1 MNDKRTGCTPARIAT
16 TVAISLLAAGPG
28 SSAPALA
35 RGAIVN
41 LKQELAST
49 GADSDARGKLRFVL
63 KTATEARLVVQAGRL
78 SPEASF
84 DVLADG
90 VKVGTISTTGGG
102 GGKLRLR
109 SVPRAQDEILGFDP
123 RGTSI
128 VVRDEDGD
136 DVLAAMVADDTIE
149 PGKVACCIPDD
160 SGSECEDRTADECV
174 AQGGTVTSS
183 TTCLPNP
190 CDGATTPGRDVVCC
204 IPDDSGPECE
214 DRTPAQCAAQGGID
228 MGAGSCTPNPCAA
241 STPASGADDSGG
253 GQRHGGGSGG
263 HHGGDDAG
271 GDNHSGAV
279 GGTYYG
285 VSTAALR
292 SVARPSTT
300 RGADDPAGDDRGDRG
315 HGADNPAGDD
325 RGGRA
330 HGADDP
336 AGDDRGR
343 RGR

>member
-214 DRTPAQCAAQGGID
+214 DRTADECAAQGGTVVD
-228 MGAGSCTPNPCAA
+228 ATSCESNPCAGTPPA
-241 STPASGADDSGG
+241 DDEIACCVPHATPGEPVECETETPAECAAQGGTATTATSCASDPCGTGSGGGDDSGG
-253 GQRHGGGSGG
+253 SESGHGNSGHGGN
-263 HHGGDDAG
+263 DD
-271 GDNHSGAV
+271 
-279 GGTYYG
+279 
-285 VSTAALR
+285 
-292 SVARPSTT
+292 
-300 RGADDPAGDDRGDRG
+300 
-315 HGADNPAGDD
+315 
-325 RGGRA
+325 
-330 HGADDP
+330 
-336 AGDDRGR
+336 
-343 RGR
+343 

>member
-214 DRTPAQCAAQGGID
+214 DRTPEQCAAQGGTATASNTCLPNPCEGAPGPDDADIVCCIPDDSGAECEDRTAAECAAQGGTVID
-228 MGAGSCTPNPCAA
+228 ATSCAPNPCAG
-241 STPASGADDSGG
+241 TPAAEDEIACCLPHATPGEPNECETETPATC
-253 GQRHGGGSGG
+253 
-263 HHGGDDAG
+263 A
-271 GDNHSGAV
+271 AL
-279 GGTYYG
+279 GGTA
-285 VSTAALR
+285 TAAT
-292 SVARPSTT
+292 SCTP
-300 RGADDPAGDDRGDRG
+300 DPC
-315 HGADNPAGDD
+315 NP
-325 RGGRA
+325 
-330 HGADDP
+330 
-336 AGDDRGR
+336 
-343 RGR
+343 